1 MMTTASPSN
10 QRATAGVVIFLAL
23 SFLGSWFV
31 AATLRVFELSVHPAP
46 LGTRLFTTC
55 LLYSAT
61 MGWQPLVAAWI
72 VRRWV
77 DPDPVDLAL
86 RRTRRVFALVGG
98 LAALGLCFL
107 SALVGWVA
115 TTAGAGGPSTFNG
128 NPEAEIT
135 AGGGSV
141 GSILAVALAFAGTI
155 ALVCLQSFTEEV
167 GWRGYFL
174 PRAMGRLGRFGGLF
188 AHGIV
193 WGIWYAPVLFF
204 ATYGELSSLE
214 TALRSIA
221 FVVTCML
228 VGALLGWLRLVSRSL
243 VPVVIANSTLTLIAG
258 LPYFL
263 HGVDSGLRSAIF
275 GAPGWF
281 VLATCIGILAM
292 SRWRALVRLPEPIP
306 LASSGPAFLVVFEVA
321 PGPRNLH

>member
-1 MMTTASPSN
+1 MNTTASPSN
-10 QRATAGVVIFLAL
+10 QRALAGVVVFLAL

-31 AATLRVFELSVHPAP
+31 AAAFRVFELSVHPAP

-77 DPDPVDLAL
+77 DPDPLDLAL
-86 RRTRRVFALVGG
+86 RRTRRVYAVVGG
-98 LAALGLCFL
+98 VAALGLCFL
-107 SALVGWVA
+107 SAIVGWVA
-115 TTAGAGGPSTFNG
+115 VAAGAGGTATLNG
-128 NPEAEIT
+128 NAEAEIT
-135 AGGGSV
+135 AGGGSA
-141 GSILAVALAFAGTI
+141 GSILAVLLAFLGTI
-155 ALVCLQSFTEEV
+155 ALVCLQSFNEEV

-204 ATYGELSSLE
+204 ATYGELSSLD
-214 TALRSIA
+214 TALRSGA
-221 FVVTCML
+221 FVVSCML
-228 VGALLGWLRLVSRSL
+228 VGTLLGWLRLASRSL
-243 VPVVIANSTLTLIAG
+243 VPVIIANSTLTLIAG
-258 LPYFL
+258 LPYLL

-281 VLATCIGILAM
+281 VLAACIGVLAM
-292 SRWRALVRLPEPIP
+292 SRWRALVRLPEPVP
-306 LASSGPAFLVVFEVA
+306 VVSAGPAFPVAFEIA
-321 PGPRNLH
+321 PDSRNLH